1 MCGITGIIDF
11 TNTLHID
18 EHLLRKMSEPLKFR
32 GPDQEGYTLH
42 RTASLTCGLA
52 HKRLSVIDVSES
64 GRQPMWSSNQTH
76 AIVFNGEIYNYQ
88 ELKSELIKENVRFHT
103 SSDTEVVL
111 NAYSAWGMKK
121 TLNALEGM
129 FAIALLDLEEEK
141 IFLARDRFG
150 EKPLYYHAKT
160 DFFAFSSDIRSF
172 KSLDISLNLDLH
184 ALGYFFSEMST
195 PIENSIYQ
203 EIKKLPPAHYLDI
216 SKKGLELKEYWNLNY
231 RTKSNLAIEETIE
244 QAEFLIEKAVQK
256 TLVSDVPIGCFLS
269 GGLDS
274 SLVSWYAAK
283 NYGQQLKTFSVGF
296 EYESFNELPYA
307 QQVAKQIDSEHHEI
321 ILNPNDLKTVGDLL
335 REFGEPFADSSA
347 IPTYYVAKFAAS
359 KVKVALGGDGG
370 DELFAGYR
378 TYNQGWR
385 MQQWFNRQFLRRPLS
400 SIKKFSSAYK
410 VDYLLGVMQREPRV
424 LASALHRNMGFSQ
437 GDLKYLWDNDLFYN
451 ATQNEHHRIVAKS
464 LLKTE
469 DVFDTLLHAS
479 IHTRLPN
486 DYLVK
491 TDRAAM
497 FNSLELRAPFLDKN
511 LIEFTQGVRY
521 NALMHQGTNKF
532 ITKKIAERY
541 FSKEFVHRQ
550 KQGFGIPIGQWVR
563 KEWKKNA
570 AEVILSNKTDLP
582 FNLTFI
588 EKMWNEHQSGKMDHT
603 HRLWIV
609 YVWNLWSSQQ

>member
-1 MCGITGIIDF
+1 
-11 TNTLHID
+11 
-18 EHLLRKMSEPLKFR
+18 
-32 GPDQEGYTLH
+32 
-42 RTASLTCGLA
+42 
-52 HKRLSVIDVSES
+52 
-64 GRQPMWSSNQTH
+64 
-76 AIVFNGEIYNYQ
+76 
-88 ELKSELIKENVRFHT
+88 
-103 SSDTEVVL
+103 
-111 NAYSAWGMKK
+111 
-121 TLNALEGM
+121 
-129 FAIALLDLEEEK
+129 
-141 IFLARDRFG
+141 
-150 EKPLYYHAKT
+150 
-160 DFFAFSSDIRSF
+160 
-172 KSLDISLNLDLH
+172 
-184 ALGYFFSEMST
+184 
-195 PIENSIYQ
+195 
-203 EIKKLPPAHYLDI
+203 
-216 SKKGLELKEYWNLNY
+216 
-231 RTKSNLAIEETIE
+231 
-244 QAEFLIEKAVQK
+244 
-256 TLVSDVPIGCFLS
+256 
-269 GGLDS
+269 
-274 SLVSWYAAK
+274 
-283 NYGQQLKTFSVGF
+283 
-296 EYESFNELPYA
+296 
-307 QQVAKQIDSEHHEI
+307 
-321 ILNPNDLKTVGDLL
+321 
-335 REFGEPFADSSA
+335 
-347 IPTYYVAKFAAS
+347 
-359 KVKVALGGDGG
+359 
-370 DELFAGYR
+370 
-378 TYNQGWR
+378 
-385 MQQWFNRQFLRRPLS
+385 LS